1 MGLWDGKLVFMAG
14 VQQGGCPARRV
25 SGKEGG
31 RPLLKR
37 HVSGCQREPLQ
48 EALGLCFIAELLSLL
63 FRHNCFSFV
72 PAPSHFWFCKC
83 SSLLFVT
90 QGKPGRL
97 EPFLQTG
104 SRDKEGLCTREAH
117 RDLLGFNP
125 PFLCTPQSIGEQ
137 EQGRKGDSFR

>member
-1 MGLWDGKLVFMAG
+1 MGREVSVYDR
-14 VQQGGCPARRV
+14 CPARRV
-25 SGKEGG
+25 SSKEGVRQG
-31 RPLLKR
+31 GWAATAQKTRVRL
-37 HVSGCQREPLQ
+37 SREPLQ

-63 FRHNCFSFV
+63 FWRNCFSFV

-104 SRDKEGLCTREAH
+104 SRDKEGLCTQEAH

-125 PFLCTPQSIGEQ
+125 PFLCTPQSVGEQ
-137 EQGRKGDSFR
+137 EQDRKGASFR